1 MNELIAL
8 GTSHKTA
15 GVAVREKIALTEAA
29 SERFMRELVGEETIS
44 EAVVLSTCNRTEL
57 YLVVGDPVEAESIV
71 LGELARRAG
80 VRPTELVGGIY
91 SLRNCDAAR
100 HLYRVASGLES
111 MVIGEAEVQGQV
123 KRAYEAALS
132 AQSTGPLTNKL
143 FRAAL
148 ATGKRVRTDT
158 AISAGRGSVASVAV
172 DAAHDALGDLAAR
185 HVLIIGAGE
194 TAELTARALHD
205 HGVTTMFIA
214 NRRRDRAI
222 ALAQQFGGA
231 SGSFD
236 ALPAE
241 LARADIV
248 LSSTSSPHALL
259 GAEELALVNGE
270 RHGRPLLL
278 VDLAVPR
285 DIDPACAE
293 LPGVTLLDVDGLQRQ
308 VARHQLVRRTE
319 ARKAEGIVED
329 EIQAFAG
336 WLGSLEVMPTL
347 TALRARADDV
357 VSGLLQEN
365 EGRWESLSAADRE
378 RVEKLARTAVSRLL
392 HEPTVRVRQLDAEH
406 RHARLSLLRELFGL
420 DEQPA
425 AAERGDGEGGEV
437 RPLRRRGA
445 S

>member
-8 GTSHKTA
+8 GTSYKTA

-29 SERFMRELVGEETIS
+29 SERFMRELVAEETIS

-71 LGELARRAG
+71 LGALARRAG

-123 KRAYEAALS
+123 KRAYEAALA

-172 DAAHDALGDLAAR
+172 DAAR
-185 HVLIIGAGE
+185 E
-194 TAELTARALHD
+194 TAELTARALHAQ
-205 HGVTTMFIA
+205 GVRTMFVA
-214 NRRRDRAI
+214 NRRRERA
-222 ALAQQFGGA
+222 AELARRFGGA
-231 SGSFD
+231 TVAFD
-236 ALPAE
+236 ALPEE
-241 LARADIV
+241 LAKADIV
-248 LSSTSSPHALL
+248 VASTSSPHLIL
-259 GAEELALVNGE
+259 GAEELGMVVPVRN
-270 RHGRPLLL
+270 GRPLLL
-278 VDLAVPR
+278 IDLAVPR

-347 TALRARADDV
+347 TALRTRADDV
-357 VSGLLQEN
+357 VSGLLAEN

-425 AAERGDGEGGEV
+425 AAEPGEGGEV